1 MRKKVILS
9 LLLALCLLLPLGG
22 AALASGEMAVPYVTD
37 TAGLLTQAEVMAL
50 EGQAEQIA
58 ADYGCAPY
66 ILVVENYRE
75 YEDTGDVFEAGM
87 NLYERWELGC
97 GPEKNGLLLM
107 LSMAERDHALVTYGS
122 VTHQAFTDFGQD
134 YLTEQ
139 FLDNFRQNDWAGGF
153 QDYLNTSAWLL
164 EQAKNGTPYDV
175 GSVEEEPVFNFFIIL
190 IPMVLALVVCV
201 VLMLQMKTANLKT
214 EAGDYMVQ
222 NGTNMRVV
230 QDIFTHRTVTRQV
243 IEQNENKGG
252 GGGTTINSRGFSGKS
267 GKF

>member
-9 LLLALCLLLPLGG
+9 LLLALCLTLSLGG

-66 ILVVENYRE
+66 ILVVEDFRV
-75 YEDTGDVFEAGM
+75 YEDTTDIFEAGM
-87 NLYERWELGC
+87 NLYERWELGH
-97 GPEKNGLLLM
+97 GPEKNGLLLI

-122 VTHQAFTDFGQD
+122 VTHQAFTDYGQD
-134 YLTEQ
+134 YLCEQ
-139 FLDNFRQNDWAGGF
+139 FLDNFRNDDWAGGF
-153 QDYLNTSAWLL
+153 QDYLNTGAWLL

-175 GSVEEEPVFNFFIIL
+175 NTAPKGFNPLIIV
-190 IPMVLALVVCV
+190 IPLVLALVVCL
-201 VLMLQMKTANLKT
+201 VLTGQMKTAKRKT

-222 NGTNMRVV
+222 GGTEMRVV

-243 IEQNENKGG
+243 IQSENKGG
-252 GGGTTINSRGFSGKS
+252 GGGTTINARGFSGKS

>member
-9 LLLALCLLLPLGG
+9 LLLALCLTLSLGG

-107 LSMAERDHALVTYGS
+107 LSMAERDCALVTYGS

-153 QDYLNTSAWLL
+153 RDYLDGCAWLL
-164 EQAKNGTPYDV
+164 EQARNGTPYDV
-175 GSVEEEPVFNFFIIL
+175 DTAPKGFNPLIL
-190 IPMVLALVVCV
+190 VIPLVLALVVCL
-201 VLMLQMKTANLKT
+201 VLTGQMKTAKRKT

-222 NGTNMRVV
+222 GSAKMRVV

-243 IEQNENKGG
+243 IQSENKGG
-252 GGGTTINSRGFSGKS
+252 GGGTTINSRSSAGKS

>member
-1 MRKKVILS
+1 MKNKITLS
-9 LLLALCLLLPLGG
+9 LLLALCLVLSLGG
-22 AALASGEMAVPYVTD
+22 AALAGNGLTMPHVTD
-37 TAGLLTQAEVMAL
+37 AVGLLSNEEIMAL
-50 EGQAEQIA
+50 EAQAGQIE
-58 ADYGCAPY
+58 DSYGCAPY
-66 ILVVENYRE
+66 ILVVEDFQV
-75 YEDTGDVFEAGM
+75 YEDTADIFEAGM
-87 NLYERWELGC
+87 NLYERWELGH
-97 GPEKNGLLLM
+97 GPEKNGLLLI
-107 LSMAERDHALVTYGS
+107 LSMAERDYALVTYGS
-122 VTHQAFTDFGQD
+122 VTHQAFTDYGQD

-175 GSVEEEPVFNFFIIL
+175 DTAPQGFNPLIIV
-190 IPMVLALVVCV
+190 IPLALAAAVCV
-201 VLMLQMKTANLKT
+201 VFVLQMKTAKLKT

-243 IEQNENKGG
+243 IQQNENKGG
-252 GGGTTINSRGFSGKS
+252 GGGTTINARGFSGKS